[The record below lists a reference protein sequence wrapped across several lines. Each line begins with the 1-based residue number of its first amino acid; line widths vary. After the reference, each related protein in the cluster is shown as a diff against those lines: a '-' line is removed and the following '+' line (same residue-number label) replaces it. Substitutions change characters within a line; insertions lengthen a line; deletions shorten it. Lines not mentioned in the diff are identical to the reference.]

1 MEHVEFTGKT
11 TEDALRAAEEH
22 FGVSLDQL
30 EVEVISA
37 GSGGFFGILGA
48 KKAVIKARP
57 QGKSAAD
64 EVAQMMA
71 DFTESATPTALKP
84 KPKAHPKPRPAPQP
98 ASRPAAAPQPKAQ
111 PAPAAPAPKAPAPPR
126 NEAPV
131 RAARPEP
138 PARPEPRAQ
147 AEPPAKPEPPAQSAP
162 PPAAPAPQPD
172 AAEAG
177 PDQSE
182 MMATARQVLERL
194 TQALDPKA
202 TVEVAMAEHGPG
214 LSINGA
220 DSGVVIGRRGQTL
233 DALQYLTT
241 RIVSHKYGKAVHIAV
256 DAGGYRQRRRA
267 SLEDTARRMA
277 DKARSSRKAQS
288 MGPLNPQERRLV
300 HLVLRS
306 QRGISTVSRGKGE
319 MKKVVITP
327 R

>member
-71 DFTESATPTALKP
+71 DFTESATPSALKP
-84 KPKAHPKPRPAPQP
+84 KAKAAPKPRPAPQP
-98 ASRPAAAPQPKAQ
+98 ASKPA
-111 PAPAAPAPKAPAPPR
+111 APAAPKPKAPTPPAAPPR
-126 NEAPV
+126 PRSEAPV
-131 RAARPEP
+131 RPAQPEP
-138 PARPEPRAQ
+138 QSQ
-147 AEPPAKPEPPAQSAP
+147 AEPPAKPELPAQTAP
-162 PPAAPAPQPD
+162 PPAAPAPQAS

-182 MMATARQVLERL
+182 MMANAQQVLERL

-202 TVEVAMAEHGPG
+202 TVEVVTAEHGPG

-277 DKARSSRKAQS
+277 D
-288 MGPLNPQERRLV
+288 
-300 HLVLRS
+300 
-306 QRGISTVSRGKGE
+306 
-319 MKKVVITP
+319 
-327 R
+327 

>member
-11 TEDALRAAEEH
+11 TEAALRAAEEH
-22 FGVSLDQL
+22 FGLSLDQL
-30 EVEVISA
+30 EVEVVSA
-37 GSGGFFGILGA
+37 GSSGFFGILGA
-48 KKAVIKARP
+48 KKAMIKARP

-71 DFTESATPTALKP
+71 DFTDSTTPKAKKP
-84 KPKAHPKPRPAPQP
+84 KPPAPKPQAKAKPAPRQQRPHPAPKTEAPKPKPQAAPEPKSEPRPAPP
-98 ASRPAAAPQPKAQ
+98 RPAAPPA
-111 PAPAAPAPKAPAPPR
+111 PAPAAEPVQAAPA
-126 NEAPV
+126 A
-131 RAARPEP
+131 PEP
-138 PARPEPRAQ
+138 
-147 AEPPAKPEPPAQSAP
+147 KP
-162 PPAAPAPQPD
+162 APAPQ
-172 AAEAG
+172 
-177 PDQSE
+177 
-182 MMATARQVLERL
+182 ATAPAEGPIDSGSEQAEMVGFGKEVLERL

-202 TVEVAMAEHGPG
+202 TVEVIKAEHGPG

-241 RIVSHKYGKAVHIAV
+241 RIVSHKYGKAVHLSV
-256 DAGGYRQRRRA
+256 DAGGYRQRRRN
-267 SLEDTARRMA
+267 SLEETARRMA

-288 MGPLNPQERRLV
+288 MGPLNSQERRLV

>member
-84 KPKAHPKPRPAPQP
+84 KPKAPPKPRPAPQP
-98 ASRPAAAPQPKAQ
+98 ASRPAA
-111 PAPAAPAPKAPAPPR
+111 PA
-126 NEAPV
+126 
-131 RAARPEP
+131 
-138 PARPEPRAQ
+138 
-147 AEPPAKPEPPAQSAP
+147 
-162 PPAAPAPQPD
+162 APQPD

-182 MMATARQVLERL
+182 MMANAQQVLERL

-202 TVEVAMAEHGPG
+202 TVEVVTAEHGPG

-267 SLEDTARRMA
+267 SLEDTARRLA
-277 DKARSSRKAQS
+277 DKARSTRKAQS
-288 MGPLNPQERRLV
+288 VGPLNPQERRLV

>member
-11 TEDALRAAEEH
+11 TEAALRAAEEH
-22 FGVSLDQL
+22 FGLSLDQL
-30 EVEVISA
+30 EVEVVSA
-37 GSGGFFGILGA
+37 GSSGFFGILGA
-48 KKAVIKARP
+48 KKAMIKARP

-71 DFTESATPTALKP
+71 DFTDSTTPKAHNPKPKPPAPKPQAKAKPAPRPPRPQAAPKTEAP
-84 KPKAHPKPRPAPQP
+84 KPKAAPEPKSEPRPAPP
-98 ASRPAAAPQPKAQ
+98 RPAAPPAPVAEPVQAAPVAPVPK
-111 PAPAAPAPKAPAPPR
+111 PAPALEAPAP
-126 NEAPV
+126 NEGPV
-131 RAARPEP
+131 DSGSE
-138 PARPEPRAQ
+138 Q
-147 AEPPAKPEPPAQSAP
+147 AEMVGFGKE
-162 PPAAPAPQPD
+162 
-172 AAEAG
+172 
-177 PDQSE
+177 
-182 MMATARQVLERL
+182 VLERL

-202 TVEVAMAEHGPG
+202 TVEAIKAEHGPG

-241 RIVSHKYGKAVHIAV
+241 RIVSHKYGKAVHLSV
-256 DAGGYRQRRRA
+256 DAGGYRQRRRS
-267 SLEDTARRMA
+267 SLEETARRMA

-288 MGPLNPQERRLV
+288 MGPLNSQERRLV

>member
-22 FGVSLDQL
+22 FGLSLDQL
-30 EVEVISA
+30 EVEVVSA
-37 GSGGFFGILGA
+37 GSSGFFGLLGA
-48 KKAVIKARP
+48 KKALIKARP

-71 DFTESATPTALKP
+71 DFTDSVPGAKKP
-84 KPKAHPKPRPAPQP
+84 EPKAAT
-98 ASRPAAAPQPKAQ
+98 
-111 PAPAAPAPKAPAPPR
+111 APAPKPQARPAPRPQPR
-126 NEAPV
+126 
-131 RAARPEP
+131 
-138 PARPEPRAQ
+138 
-147 AEPPAKPEPPAQSAP
+147 
-162 PPAAPAPQPD
+162 PPAAPKAEPPKARPKPTPQPQAAPEPKSEPRPAAPV
-172 AAEAG
+172 AAETRPAPAKEAPAPASGEGPAEPG
-177 PDQSE
+177 PDQAE
-182 MMATARQVLERL
+182 MVAFGKEVLERL
-194 TQALDPKA
+194 TQALDPNA
-202 TVEVAMAEHGPG
+202 TVETAKNEQGPG

-233 DALQYLTT
+233 DALQYLVT
-241 RIVSHKYGKAVHIAV
+241 RIVSHKYGKAVHLSV
-256 DAGGYRQRRRA
+256 DAGGYRQRRRS
-267 SLEDTARRMA
+267 SLEETARRMA

-288 MGPLNPQERRLV
+288 IGPLNSQERRLV